1 MKPVTVVVHGAMGKM
16 GKTVINAICQEPLTR
31 LVGAVDMKI
40 SGDRL
45 QLPDGSGDV
54 PLSTELDSILA
65 SQKPDVLVDFSVAK
79 AAMPAIRAAA
89 KRKVNLVIG
98 TTGFTATDVEEIKKL
113 VETNGI
119 GAVMAS
125 NFALGAVVMIHL
137 ARVAARYFD
146 YAEIIEFHHN
156 MKMDAPSGT
165 ALSTAKS
172 MAQAK
177 GKPFNRPPV
186 EKAEASAEALKS
198 RGEQTEGISIHSV
211 RLPGLLA
218 HQEVILGAAGQTLTI
233 RHDTIDRDCFMPGVI
248 LAVKAVVKR
257 RGLTIGLA
265 PILGLEG

>member
-1 MKPVTVVVHGAMGKM
+1 MKPITVVVHGAMGKM
-16 GKTVINAICQEPLTR
+16 GKTVINAVCQEPETR
-31 LVGAVDMKI
+31 LVGAVDIKVT
-40 SGDRL
+40 GDRL

-54 PLSTELDSILA
+54 PLSSDLDSILA
-65 SQKPDVLVDFSVAK
+65 SQKPDVMVDFSVAK
-79 AAMPAIRAAA
+79 ASMPAIRLAA

-98 TTGFTATDVEEIKKL
+98 TTGFSATDVEEIKKL
-113 VETNGI
+113 VETNEI

-137 ARVAARYFD
+137 ARIAARYFD

-186 EKAEASAEALKS
+186 EKGEPLKS

-248 LAVKAVVKR
+248 LAIKAVVKR
-257 RGLTIGLA
+257 QGLTVGLA

>member
-1 MKPVTVVVHGAMGKM
+1 MEKIKVAIAGSGGRMGK
-16 GKTVINAICQEPLTR
+16 VLLECVAQADDLVLHAALENAGSPLLCNVVADGVKITADMETA
-31 LVGAVDMKI
+31 LKGA
-40 SGDRL
+40 
-45 QLPDGSGDV
+45 
-54 PLSTELDSILA
+54 
-65 SQKPDVLVDFSVAK
+65 DVLIDFTRPEGTLRHLEVC
-79 AAMPAIRAAA
+79 
-89 KRKVNLVIG
+89 RKLGVNMVIG
-98 TTGFTATDVEEIKKL
+98 TTGFSAADVEEIRKL
-113 VETNGI
+113 VETNEI

-125 NFALGAVVMIHL
+125 NFAIGAIVMMHL
-137 ARVAARYFD
+137 AKVAARYFD

-172 MAQAK
+172 MAQAR

-186 EKAEASAEALKS
+186 EKGEALKS

-218 HQEVILGAAGQTLTI
+218 HQEVIMGAAGQTLTI

-248 LAVKAVVKR
+248 LAIKAVVKR
-257 RGLTIGLA
+257 PGLTVGLA

>member
-1 MKPVTVVVHGAMGKM
+1 MKPITVVVHGAMGKM
-16 GKTVINAICQEPLTR
+16 GKTVINAICQEPETC
-31 LVGAVDMKI
+31 LVGAVDIKI

-45 QLPDGSGDV
+45 QLPDGSGDI
-54 PLSTELDSILA
+54 PLSTDLDSILA

-79 AAMPAIRAAA
+79 AAMPAIRVAA
-89 KRKVNLVIG
+89 KRRVNLVIG
-98 TTGFTATDVEEIKKL
+98 TTGFSTVDVEEIKKL

-125 NFALGAVVMIHL
+125 NFAIGAIVMMHL
-137 ARVAARYFD
+137 AKIAGRYFD

-156 MKMDAPSGT
+156 MKIDAPSGT

-172 MAQAK
+172 MAQAR
-177 GKPFNRPPV
+177 GKPFSRPPV
-186 EKAEASAEALKS
+186 EKGEPLKS

-248 LAVKAVVKR
+248 LAVKAVVQR
-257 RGLTIGLA
+257 RGLTVGLA
-265 PILGLEG
+265 PILGL